1 MKIIHLMRLA
11 VAFGFIFAATVWAGS
26 QTEPF
31 NSPSAYLPAYRYEFG
46 SVLEGTEVLH
56 DFVIQNKG
64 NAPLKIIKVETT

>member
-1 MKIIHLMRLA
+1 MRIA
-11 VAFGFIFAATVWAGS
+11 VAFGLIFAATVGAGS

-31 NSPSAYLPAYRYEFG
+31 NSPNAYLPAYRYEFG
-46 SVLEGTEVLH
+46 SVLEGIEVLH